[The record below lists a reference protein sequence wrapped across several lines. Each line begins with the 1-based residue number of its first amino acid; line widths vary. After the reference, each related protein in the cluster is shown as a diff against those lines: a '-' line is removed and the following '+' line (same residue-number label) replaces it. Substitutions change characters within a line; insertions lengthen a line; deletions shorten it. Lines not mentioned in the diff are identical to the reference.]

1 MSSPACSR
9 PRRSSSS
16 PSSPTR
22 STRRWPGDVHTAGY
36 LPVLIERFVRK
47 RLEFAR
53 EAQLAVDDVPE
64 VLFVCVHNAGRS
76 QMAVALLEHHGHGR
90 MHARSG
96 GSAPT
101 DRINPSV
108 VAAMEEIGLDVS
120 REVPKPVTDEMVKAA
135 DVVITMGCG
144 DVCPVYPGKHY
155 QDWVLEDPAGRG
167 LEAVRPIRDEID
179 RRVRALLADLA

>member
-120 REVPKPVTDEMVKAA
+120 REVPKPVTDEM
-135 DVVITMGCG
+135 
-144 DVCPVYPGKHY
+144 
-155 QDWVLEDPAGRG
+155 
-167 LEAVRPIRDEID
+167 
-179 RRVRALLADLA
+179 